1 MEQLIGA
8 VVLSFTAVCLYG
20 AFMMF
25 LDKQRSFMMR
35 RELENRRYNPEGQ
48 E

>member
-1 MEQLIGA
+1 MDQLLGA
-8 VVLSFTAVCLYG
+8 IVLTLLPFFFCG

-25 LDKQRSFMMR
+25 LDKQRDFVLR
-35 RELENRRYNPEGQ
+35 RELENRRYIKGQ

>member
-1 MEQLIGA
+1 MDQLLGA
-8 VVLSFTAVCLYG
+8 IVLTLLPFFFCG

-25 LDKQRSFMMR
+25 LDKQRSFEMR
-35 RELENRRYNPEGQ
+35 KELENRRYIKGQ